1 MMWLVRGI
9 LLSSAASA
17 FLFGQNGLVY
27 TVAGGS
33 ERGFRGDGELASV
46 VATLFSFANIR
57 NGCDPGTFEQ
67 TSHISF
73 DASGNLYIADSQN
86 HRIRRIAPDGV
97 MTTIAGNGQAPAVN
111 GRCEPTGPIASGTG
125 ASEAFLF
132 QPAAAVRH
140 PATGNL
146 IIADQGNNRIRQLTP
161 EGVVSELAGSG
172 RHNLYAAGIPASI
185 SPMDWPSEIAVDP
198 VKGLIHFIE
207 IHSNRVGR
215 IDADGRL
222 ATVVGL
228 GFPGYSG
235 DGGPANRAM
244 LNRPTG
250 MAFDSAGNLYIADSG
265 NHRIRKVD
273 AVSGVISTI
282 AGSGE
287 RADCDGCLN
296 MPMDVAV
303 DRRNVLYIADTGNHR
318 IRRMDL
324 QSDTRQMVTVAGTGV
339 PGKGSDFVP
348 PEASEFDHPSAITC
362 DGANNLW
369 VVDWQN
375 YRVRK
380 IDFQGEFPAVTSVV
394 NQASLATPVAPGS
407 RISIFGSGLGPEVP
421 VVSEGVEW
429 PLQLGG
435 TVVYAGGV
443 PIPLHSVS
451 KNRVDALLPSD
462 LAVTGKPF
470 SIAVIAGPYQ
480 GQESS
485 IEVVSLAAPGLY
497 ETVRNEDG
505 AVNAEAAPAKPGELL
520 TCHLTGVGPPPVE
533 TTVRVGATGEEQ
545 IVEVVEVVQEPM
557 GLVKIAFRLPD
568 AVMTG
573 TAVPLTVEAGGRVSN
588 SIRIAVQPRP
598 EP

>member
-9 LLSSAASA
+9 LLSSAAGA

-27 TVAGGS
+27 TIAGGS
-33 ERGFRGDGELASV
+33 ERGFRGDGEPASV
-46 VATLFSFANIR
+46 AGTLFAFANVR

-73 DASGNLYIADSQN
+73 DTSGNLYIADSQN
-86 HRIRRIAPDGV
+86 HRIRRIAPDGA
-97 MTTIAGNGQAPAVN
+97 MTTIAGNGQTPVVN
-111 GRCEPTGPIASGTG
+111 GRCEPTGPIASGPG

-146 IIADQGNNRIRQLTP
+146 IFADQGNNRIRQLTP
-161 EGVVSELAGSG
+161 EGTVLELAGSG

-198 VKGLIHFIE
+198 VKRLIHFIE

-222 ATVVGL
+222 ATLAGI

-235 DGGPANRAM
+235 DGGPANRAL

-273 AVSGVISTI
+273 GATGVISTI
-282 AGSGE
+282 AGTGE
-287 RADCDGCLN
+287 RADCDACLH
-296 MPMDVAV
+296 MPMDVSV
-303 DRRNVLYIADTGNHR
+303 DSRDVLYIADTGNHR
-318 IRRMDL
+318 VRRLDL
-324 QSDTRQMVTVAGTGV
+324 KQDSRQMVTVAGTGV
-339 PGKGSDFVP
+339 PGKGADFVP
-348 PEASEFDHPSAITC
+348 PETSEFDHPSAIAC

-421 VVSEGVEW
+421 VVAEASEW
-429 PLQLGG
+429 PAQLGG
-435 TVVYAGGV
+435 TVVFAGGV
-443 PIPLHSVS
+443 AIPLHSVS
-451 KNRVDALLPSD
+451 KNRVEALLPFD
-462 LAVTGKPF
+462 LAVTDKPVTI
-470 SIAVIAGPYQ
+470 SVIAGPYQ

-485 IEVVSLAAPGLY
+485 FEVVPVAAPGLY

-505 AVNAEAAPAKPGELL
+505 AANAEATPARPGELM
-520 TCHLTGVGPPPVE
+520 TCHLTGLGPLPAE
-533 TTVRVGATGEEQ
+533 ITVRAGGAEEPQ
-545 IVEVVEVVQEPM
+545 SAEVMEVVQEPL
-557 GLVKIAFRLPD
+557 GLVKVVFRLPD
-568 AVMTG
+568 SVMTG

-588 SIRIAVQPRP
+588 TVRIAVQPRP